1 MAQFDVYQNTD
12 PASSETIPFLLDVQ
26 HNLHQSLVTHT
37 VVPLLRAQILS
48 QSMVKLCPILT
59 VDGAHYI
66 MGTPE
71 LAGYPV
77 RDLGPKTTNL
87 SNDRL
92 TILNAIDF
100 LLTGF

>member
-1 MAQFDVYQNTD
+1 MAQFDVHQNTD
-12 PASSETIPFLLDVQ
+12 LASQETIPFLLDVQ
-26 HNLHQSLVTHT
+26 HSLHQSLVTRT
-37 VVPLLRAQILS
+37 VVPLLRPYILS
-48 QSMVKLCPILT
+48 QNMVKLCPILT
-59 VDGAHYI
+59 VDGGEYI

-77 RDLGPKTTNL
+77 RDLGPKITNL
-87 SNDRL
+87 SDERL